1 MNRGRL
7 GITSLGM
14 APLVSNEELFN
25 HLRDQVEFNQSMH
38 VKFEIVE
45 RSMNQMQVFF
55 YSLCK

>member
-14 APLVSNEELFN
+14 APLVSNEELFEFK
-25 HLRDQVEFNQSMH
+25 RDQVEFNQSIH

-45 RSMNQMQVFF
+45 RSMNHMQVFF
-55 YSLCK
+55 LFFM